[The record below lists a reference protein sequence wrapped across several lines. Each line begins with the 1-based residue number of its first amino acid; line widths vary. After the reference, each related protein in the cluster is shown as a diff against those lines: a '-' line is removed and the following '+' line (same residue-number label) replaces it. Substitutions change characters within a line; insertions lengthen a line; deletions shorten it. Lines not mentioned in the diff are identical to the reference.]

1 SLQQLLL
8 LVQDYSCLSGEHFEL
23 ASGVEG
29 SGFDKATSLEQTHR
43 LADTMMQFTI
53 DLLREM
59 QRDNSKDNV
68 ILSPFSIALALSQ
81 LALGAANQTEKH
93 LLEALHVEALP
104 CLHQMLSSVRK
115 ELTKTVL
122 DMAARIYLQKG
133 FEVKEKFL
141 EDSERFY
148 GAKPE
153 TLSGDGEDDLL
164 AINNWVKEATN
175 GQIPSFLTELP
186 QSVVMILLN
195 AVHFQGFWRHKFSP
209 SLTAPDMF
217 RLNDEFMVSVEMMK
231 AQKYPLSWFTLDDL
245 DVQVA
250 KFPFKGNMSFVAIVP
265 NQFEWNITQVLVSLN
280 QAELRSRFPREK
292 PTLVKMPKLHL
303 DYQVELNQALR
314 RLGLGELF
322 SRPDLQHI
330 SEGPLFVS
338 SIQHQ
343 SALRLAEDGVEASA
357 ATGVLMSRS
366 ISTFSLNQPFV
377 FIIYEETTGIP
388 IFLGNIQNP
397 NPSAPQQRIEQ
408 QDSPDDKN
416 VVQGVIPK

>member
-1 SLQQLLL
+1 MTRQLLL
-8 LVQDYSCLSGEHFEL
+8 L
-23 ASGVEG
+23 VEG

-81 LALGAANQTEKH
+81 LALGNIPKPVGSRASPSGYFFFCTYSQ
-93 LLEALHVEALP
+93 
-104 CLHQMLSSVRK
+104 R
-115 ELTKTVL
+115 
-122 DMAARIYLQKG
+122 